1 MTTNSQ
7 QSREVEQ
14 FKYNKAESKVIRLPQ
29 GEVIKEIHIMAIG
42 EFTHSTF
49 GGGSPTLKK
58 HGLVDALCRGIRCV
72 EDGNKIVKSYKGVKV
87 LRNLSKWVQGSG
99 LAAYYKKNATE
110 LGDFETTTK
119 GFPTIGADGQ
129 KTQFLDTVIIP
140 FDGKLSTEY
149 ARTRWNLKNKTDAYI
164 QIDLN
169 SLDDLLEVG
178 SDSCDVDANID
189 FYISIVTSPA
199 LVETNFA
206 KWKQT
211 FKEEE
216 LSGPAVEKRIDLI
229 SGGLQQGF
237 WLTLEKGATRQP
249 LTIEE
254 CLQTKVKVILD
265 QAGQGQSIIKST
277 NLLELMAIN
286 ENKTMIENMIPAT
299 AYINF
304 LDNKTFGTAL
314 NTGIGS
320 GVQKL
325 DLVLT
330 TPQGISYSPNPLIVR
345 VEHDT
350 IEAQ

>member
-1 MTTNSQ
+1 MATNSQ

-14 FKYNKAESKVIRLPQ
+14 FKYQKAESKVIRLPQ
-29 GEVIKEIHIMAIG
+29 GEVIKEIHIMAKG
-42 EFTHSTF
+42 KFAHTYAS
-49 GGGSPTLKK
+49 GSPTLKK
-58 HGLVDALCRGIRCV
+58 HGVLDALCRGIRCV

-87 LRNLSKWVQGSG
+87 LRNLSEWIQGSG
-99 LAAYYKKNATE
+99 LASYFKKNSST
-110 LGDFETTTK
+110 LGAFSSVTK
-119 GFPTIGADGQ
+119 GFPDIGS
-129 KTQFLDTVIIP
+129 TTEETSFLDTVIIP

-149 ARTRWNLKNKTDAYI
+149 ARTRWNLRDKTDAYI
-164 QIDLN
+164 QIDFNELA
-169 SLDDLLEVG
+169 DLLEIG
-178 SDSCDVDANID
+178 SDAATVSADID
-189 FYISIVTSPA
+189 FYVSIVTSPA
-199 LVETNFA
+199 LSDVAFA

-237 WLTLEKGATRQP
+237 WLSLEKGSTREP
-249 LTIEE
+249 LTLEE
-254 CLQTKVKVILD
+254 CLETKVKVILD
-265 QAGQGQSIIKST
+265 QAGQGQSILKST

-286 ENKTMIENMIPAT
+286 ENKTMIEDFIPSA
-299 AYINF
+299 AYVNF

-314 NTGIGS
+314 NTGVGS

-330 TPQGISYSPNPLIVR
+330 TPAGISYSPNPLIVR